1 MKILMVIAVLLL
13 VVGIVKSDV
22 ILGIFGAVA
31 VACAGTD
38 ALARHFGRQLKTG
51 QRPL

>member
-22 ILGIFGAVA
+22 ILG
-31 VACAGTD
+31 
-38 ALARHFGRQLKTG
+38 ALAVSSLLFTG
-51 QRPL
+51 ASMLAVRSLHQQPAAA

>member
-22 ILGIFGAVA
+22 ILGVLAVSSLLFAGASMLDVRSLPQQPA
-31 VACAGTD
+31 AA
-38 ALARHFGRQLKTG
+38 
-51 QRPL
+51 